1 MSSSVQPGGSSSLP
15 VKRPDVSQVPDV
27 SQAKDTAKQ
36 AVVSQGNKAVQT
48 AKRSALPP
56 SLGVLPELHGR
67 GFRRGAMIGANFGS
81 AVEALWANRLRSLLT
96 ALGIFI
102 GVAAVIAALTLTQG
116 AGALIN
122 SRISGLGTNALTILP
137 GAERVRGAFGGGVE
151 TLTPA
156 DAIAIKQQVAHVSLM
171 SPVVSTSQQVIYGNQ
186 NWSTRVAGTS
196 PSYQTIQNWV
206 VSEGLWFSDADQQNA
221 KSVAVI
227 GQTIVQNLFS
237 ATGTDPIN
245 KTIRIGNQLFRVV
258 GVLQTKGS
266 GGFGNQDDV
275 IYIPYTTALDR
286 LRSSS
291 VSLPYVDQIAL
302 QIDDASN
309 INQAQQDVTTLLER
323 RHHIL
328 KGLPDDFHI
337 FSSNQL
343 LQTAQQFTEIITL
356 LLVGIASISLTVGG
370 IGIMNIMIVS
380 VTERTREIGIRMSI
394 GARRGDIRNQFLI
407 EALALSL
414 VGGVIGMLLGLLA
427 GYVITNLTGL
437 PFIVSPVSILMP
449 FVVSAAIGIV
459 FGLYPAIRASQLD
472 PIVAL
477 RTE

>member
-1 MSSSVQPGGSSSLP
+1 
-15 VKRPDVSQVPDV
+15 
-27 SQAKDTAKQ
+27 
-36 AVVSQGNKAVQT
+36 
-48 AKRSALPP
+48 
-56 SLGVLPELHGR
+56 
-67 GFRRGAMIGANFGS
+67 MIGANFGS

-156 DAIAIKQQVAHVSLM
+156 DATAIKQQVAHVSLM

-206 VSEGLWFSDADQQNA
+206 VSEGLWFSDADQQNG

-237 ATGTDPIN
+237 TTGTDPIN
-245 KTIRIGNQLFRVV
+245 KTIRIGHQLFRVV
-258 GVLQTKGS
+258 GVLQSKGS
-266 GGFGNQDDV
+266 GGSGFGNQDDV
-275 IYIPYTTALDR
+275 IYVPYTTALDR

-291 VSLPYVDQIAL
+291 LSLPYVDQIAL

-323 RHHIL
+323 RHHLI
-328 KGLPDDFHI
+328 KGQPDDFHI

-343 LQTAQQFTEIITL
+343 LQTAQQFTETITL

-414 VGGVIGMLLGLLA
+414 VGGAIGMLLGLLA
-427 GYVITNLTGL
+427 GYFVTKLTGL
-437 PFIVSPVSILMP
+437 PFIVSPTSILMP
-449 FVVSAAIGIV
+449 FIVSAVIGIV